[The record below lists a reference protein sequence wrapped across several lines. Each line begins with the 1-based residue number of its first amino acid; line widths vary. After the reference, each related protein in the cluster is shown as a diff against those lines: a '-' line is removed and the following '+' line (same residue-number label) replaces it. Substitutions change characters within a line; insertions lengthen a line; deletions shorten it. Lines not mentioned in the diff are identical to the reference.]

1 MKVKPCLDLVLT
13 IEVFLPSEK
22 SILCLRKIS
31 DRSSMNLALATCC
44 FLGNSEHTVY
54 VVFGGKALKSY
65 IPITLSFT
73 DKDFDETLEYLES
86 VLIEKSVSKTLREIF
101 ISECFRFHNV
111 LKGAII
117 PPLEKLN
124 PNQTYRIEKGDKV
137 YTTIDQILADET
149 SIGKIMNINLLK

>member
-1 MKVKPCLDLVLT
+1 
-13 IEVFLPSEK
+13 
-22 SILCLRKIS
+22 
-31 DRSSMNLALATCC
+31 
-44 FLGNSEHTVY
+44 